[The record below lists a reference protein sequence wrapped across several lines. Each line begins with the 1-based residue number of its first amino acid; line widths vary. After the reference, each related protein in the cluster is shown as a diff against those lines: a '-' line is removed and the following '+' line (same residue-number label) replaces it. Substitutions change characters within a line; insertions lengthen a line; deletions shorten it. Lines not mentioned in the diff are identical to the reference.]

1 MSKATDS
8 MERPDSKIRL
18 YAFFAVLISSYG
30 LSSVCAFMMSPPI
43 EADSH
48 IKCNS
53 IISQFWRIV
62 NEVRKSSERFGNL
75 LNGCSKSRKG
85 K

>member
-1 MSKATDS
+1 MSKAIDS
-8 MERPDSKIRL
+8 MERPDSTISL

-43 EADSH
+43 EADGH
-48 IKCNS
+48 IKCNI
-53 IISQFWRIV
+53 IISQFLRIV
-62 NEVRKSSERFGNL
+62 NEVRRFSEQLF
-75 LNGCSKSRKG
+75 KTAERKV

>member
-1 MSKATDS
+1 MLDVGRALTVCPIVNQAIRSLDIQGYRFK
-8 MERPDSKIRL
+8 ERPDSTISL

-48 IKCNS
+48 IKCII
-53 IISQFWRIV
+53 IISQLLRIV
-62 NEVRKSSERFGNL
+62 N
-75 LNGCSKSRKG
+75 
-85 K
+85 